1 MIGNVAREVTATEF
15 KAKFSALLTEINER
29 GEAITVTRWGRPV
42 ATLKPVKQKR
52 WKSPMGSWIGK
63 VEIVGD
69 IVNTNDADAWEVLQ
83 EADELLKDLM
93 A

>member
-1 MIGNVAREVTATEF
+1 LST
-15 KAKFSALLTEINER
+15 LLDEINER

-42 ATLKPVKQKR
+42 ATLKPVKTKR
-52 WKSPMGSWIGK
+52 WKSPFGAWAGK

-69 IVNTNDADAWEVLQ
+69 IVNTNDADSWEVLH